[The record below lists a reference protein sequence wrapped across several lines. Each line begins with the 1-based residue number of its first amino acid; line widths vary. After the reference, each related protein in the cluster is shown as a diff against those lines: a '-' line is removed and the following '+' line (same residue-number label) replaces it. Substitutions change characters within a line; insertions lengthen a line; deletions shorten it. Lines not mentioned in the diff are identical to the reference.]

1 LKKINYQSLTIVGG
15 SGFIG
20 KSIIDSFN
28 AGLLKKHK
36 INTINIIC
44 RNQIIIKKKKL
55 NLKKIKI
62 FYSDISTL
70 KELPKSDLYIYAA
83 ESSKVGFY
91 TKDNNKKNIKLH
103 KKSIKNF
110 INLVSKFRDVKVL
123 YISSGS
129 VNFRKK
135 IKSLDTYKKVYTE
148 LKIFSE
154 NQIKKLIKFKI
165 KTSIARCYSFLG
177 PHLPS
182 DQHYAITNFLYDA
195 KYKKKIVIKKK
206 NTVIRSYMYSDDMVQ
221 WLITIL
227 KNSKTKTVFYNV
239 GSDHPVELLNLA
251 KKITKLFKNKVLI
264 YRESYES
271 KKIDKYVPIVD
282 KTKNDLKLKILYNLP
297 LSLKKCLKFI

>member
-1 LKKINYQSLTIVGG
+1 MKKINYQSLTIVGG

-36 INTINIIC
+36 INTINVIC
-44 RNQIIIKKKKL
+44 RNQIIIRKKKL

-62 FYSDISTL
+62 FYSDVSTL
-70 KELPKSDLYIYAA
+70 KELPKSNLYIYAA
-83 ESSKVGFY
+83 ESTKVGFY
-91 TKDNNKKNIKLH
+91 TKDNNQKNIKLH

-110 INLVSKFRDVKVL
+110 INLVSKFRNVKVL

-129 VNFRKK
+129 VNFRKN

-154 NQIKKLIKFKI
+154 NQIKKLRKFKI

-206 NTVIRSYMYSDDMVQ
+206 NTVIRSYMYSDDMVE

-227 KNSKTKTVFYNV
+227 KNSNTKTVFYNV
-239 GSDHPVELLNLA
+239 GSDQPVELLNLA